1 MRTLQF
7 IAMAVGLLSL
17 PALPGPAAA
26 AQSCPNEL
34 LRSELHSAT
43 LPDCR
48 AYELVTP
55 PYKEGDG
62 VHVWAVSEDG
72 SRVLGSSLGAFAGTE
87 SNESSGKPGEA
98 AVYEF
103 ARTASGWH
111 TEAIAPAASVFP
123 TSLLVAATPDLSS
136 TLWLLRTSAQPNL
149 HEADLYLR
157 SSSGAF
163 VPIGPTQPAQGESP
177 KGTLE
182 YAGGSKSLS
191 NVLFTIN
198 ASAEGGAFLWPGDTT
213 APRSEGAVT
222 SLYEYS
228 GTDNSEPVLV
238 GVENEGPL
246 EGSPHVNEGAELIS
260 QCGTVLGSD
269 ASTYNA
275 VSASGETVFFTAE
288 GRLTIE
294 GKTCSLGPGG
304 IAPAVDELYAR
315 IDGSKT
321 VAISEPSAADC
332 EACDTAAD
340 GQAPAEFQ
348 GASEDGSE
356 VFFTT
361 TQELL
366 PGASGENLYE
376 YEIDPQINPSGEIEL
391 VCPKRP
397 DGCVRLVSA
406 GASPSEVKGVARL
419 SEDGSRVY
427 FVAGGALTGANAEGR
442 LPVRGSDNLYVY
454 DTLTG
459 ATRFVGPLAPG
470 DQPVWATKDRY
481 RPIETTPNGEFVVF
495 ASSADLTPGD
505 TSTAQQVFE
514 YDAQSERLERVS
526 IGQDGYEDNGNVTE
540 PADAA
545 SIGTAETLPVFFSG
559 VESTQHAAARA
570 ISNDGSR
577 VFFESA
583 AALTPQ
589 AIAGLPNNVYEWER
603 EGAGSCAPG
612 NSEGCVYL
620 ISDGRDASTGED
632 GPNVRL
638 VATDASGADAFFTT
652 ADQLVKSDTD
662 SAVDVYDA
670 RVEGG
675 FAEASPPSEC
685 AGSACQGP
693 LDLAP
698 ASAPVQTATSEDEPP
713 LTGHVSPV
721 GPVSKPKPLT
731 RAQQLAKAL
740 RGCRAERARARRRAC
755 EVAARRRY
763 APEAK
768 KSAHKA
774 GRR

>member
-1 MRTLQF
+1 
-7 IAMAVGLLSL
+7 
-17 PALPGPAAA
+17 
-26 AQSCPNEL
+26 
-34 LRSELHSAT
+34 
-43 LPDCR
+43 
-48 AYELVTP
+48 
-55 PYKEGDG
+55 
-62 VHVWAVSEDG
+62 
-72 SRVLGSSLGAFAGTE
+72 
-87 SNESSGKPGEA
+87 
-98 AVYEF
+98 
-103 ARTASGWH
+103 
-111 TEAIAPAASVFP
+111 
-123 TSLLVAATPDLSS
+123 
-136 TLWLLRTSAQPNL
+136 
-149 HEADLYLR
+149 
-157 SSSGAF
+157 
-163 VPIGPTQPAQGESP
+163 
-177 KGTLE
+177 
-182 YAGGSKSLS
+182 
-191 NVLFTIN
+191 
-198 ASAEGGAFLWPGDTT
+198 
-213 APRSEGAVT
+213 
-222 SLYEYS
+222 
-228 GTDNSEPVLV
+228 
-238 GVENEGPL
+238 
-246 EGSPHVNEGAELIS
+246 
-260 QCGTVLGSD
+260 
-269 ASTYNA
+269 
-275 VSASGETVFFTAE
+275 VFFTAE

-304 IAPAVDELYAR
+304 VAPAVDELYAR
-315 IDGSKT
+315 IDGSKS
-321 VAISEPSAADC
+321 VAISEPIAANC
-332 EACDTAAD
+332 EACDTEMT

-348 GASEDGSE
+348 GASEDGSK

-376 YEIDPQINPSGEIEL
+376 YEIEPRVNESGEVEL

-406 GASPSEVKGVARL
+406 GSSPSEVKGVARI

-427 FVAGGALTGANAEGR
+427 FVAGGALAGANAEGR
-442 LPVRGSDNLYVY
+442 VPAKGSDNFYVY

-459 ATRFVGPLAPG
+459 ATQFIGTLAPG

-481 RPIETTPNGEFVVF
+481 RPVETTPNGEFLVF

-570 ISNDGSR
+570 LANDGSR

-603 EGAGSCAPG
+603 EGTGSCAVSNG
-612 NSEGCVYL
+612 EGCVYL
-620 ISDGRDASTGED
+620 ISDGHDASSGED

-662 SAVDVYDA
+662 SEVDIYDA

-675 FAEASPPSEC
+675 FAETPSPSEC
-685 AGSACQGP
+685 AGSACQD
-693 LDLAP
+693 LLNLAP
-698 ASAPVQTATSEDEPP
+698 ANAPVQTATSEDEPP
-713 LTGHVSPV
+713 LAGHAAPV
-721 GPVSKPKPLT
+721 APVSKPRTPT

-740 RGCRAERARARRRAC
+740 HNCRAERARTRRRAC
-755 EVAARRRY
+755 EAAARRRY
-763 APEAK
+763 GPEAK